1 MEEANEKRDRQEIEK
16 ASEKGDRE
24 EIEKASEKGGAEGG
38 KGPRTNGFMTL
49 KVPSTAPIPMA
60 ACRPSR
66 AQGRVDFKHD
76 HNRSPLKLL
85 RLRITICAGRL
96 PALTGTGRPSLRM
109 GACAQVNGAP
119 ARTPMGYGQATD
131 DPARRPRPPLSP
143 GQRGPSPG
151 MRARASTR
159 PRGRAR

>member
-1 MEEANEKRDRQEIEK
+1 MEEASEKRDRQ
-16 ASEKGDRE
+16 

-85 RLRITICAGRL
+85 RLRITICAGRR
-96 PALTGTGRPSLRM
+96 PAQIVIACRPSRE
-109 GACAQVNGAP
+109 
-119 ARTPMGYGQATD
+119 
-131 DPARRPRPPLSP
+131 
-143 GQRGPSPG
+143 QRGPRSAWALAPK
-151 MRARASTR
+151 
-159 PRGRAR
+159 